1 MSDRG
6 MKKWAP
12 YKSLNEQA
20 ASLQKAREEKV
31 IIEKPSISDDEA
43 EQINSILVNYQGQ
56 ELEVKYFRNG
66 KIFEEAITIK
76 RIDTYE
82 KKLVLLNR
90 KSIKLSEIFE
100 LKNKD

>member
-20 ASLQKAREEKV
+20 SSLQKAREAKV
-31 IIEKPSISDDEA
+31 SIEKPSISDDEA
-43 EQINSILVNYQGQ
+43 EQINNILVNYQGQ
-56 ELEVKYFRNG
+56 ELLVKYFRDG
-66 KIFEEAITIK
+66 KIYEDVIIIK

-82 KKLVLLNR
+82 KKLVLPNR